1 MAKKLA
7 AWGIDIGQYGL
18 KALRCRVADD
28 GTDRINA
35 EAFDFIEYPKPLS
48 SPDADPVALVKD
60 ALKAF
65 LGRNKVRGDKVV
77 ISVPGQAGL
86 ARFIKLPPV
95 ESKKIP
101 DIVRYEAKQQI
112 PFPLNEVVWDY
123 QQMGAGA
130 VEEGFALDCEVGIF
144 AMKRDQVEKALKPF
158 VDAKIEVDIVQLTPL
173 SLFNWVVFDQ
183 LRDLPS
189 PEMYD
194 ADNPPESVVVLSIG
208 TETSDFVVTNGFKM
222 WQRSLPVGGNHF
234 TKALVKELKMNYAT
248 AEHLKRNASKAEDP
262 KALFQAMRPV
272 FSDLLSEVEKSMKF
286 FSNLD
291 RTAKVGKIIALGNA
305 VKLPGLQRF
314 LTQNLGFEVT
324 KPDAYRNLSGPGIV
338 DAPAFK
344 ENLLS
349 YGVSYGL
356 ALQGLGKSK
365 IATNLLP
372 HEIRDFRIMRA
383 KKPWAIAAA
392 ALLMIGMGTNY
403 FMHFKATDSTRQ
415 DLDWFGRP
423 VTDAGN
429 LTQKTSKWA
438 GDYNDAKERFK
449 KTYQI
454 GDTFLQNVQGR
465 ILWLEMMRSLN
476 ACMPREVP
484 QEFLTKF
491 NAANKD
497 KELDAATRLTLR
509 PDLKIT
515 SFDCKRVDDL
525 ATWYKG
531 VSKQY
536 NSGINSIPV
545 ESRPAGLL
553 LGVTFDDAGNPLPPP
568 NDTSGNPVPQDPGP
582 KGPGWIFQIKAHHF
596 FNHNTDDLDREKYQ
610 GINYLNRTLLV
621 NLFKDRVPVP
631 SIPPEFAGLWAQA
644 VEADAA
650 AAPPGAKKIDP
661 TTLPVRELGITY
673 PVLLEQQAI
682 AWSNQIPIDPTAPP
696 PGAKVGENSL
706 KVPRYDVILQFCWKE
721 VLPTE
726 RGVKRPEPTDAAQAG
741 N

>member
-18 KALRCRVADD
+18 KALRCRTADD

-65 LGRNKVRGDKVV
+65 LGRNKVKGDRVV

-144 AMKRDQVEKALKPF
+144 AMKRDQVDKALKPF

-173 SLFNWVVFDQ
+173 ALFNWVVFDQ

-349 YGVSYGL
+349 FGVSYGL
-356 ALQGLGKSK
+356 ALQGLDKSK
-365 IATNLLP
+365 IRTNLLP
-372 HEIRDFRIMRA
+372 HDIRDFRIMRA

-392 ALLMIGMGTNY
+392 SLLMIGMAVNY
-403 FMHFKATDSTRQ
+403 TKHYQATYSARQ
-415 DLDWFGRP
+415 DRDWWGAP
-423 VTDAGN
+423 VAQAVALKGQTD
-429 LTQKTSKWA
+429 KWA
-438 GDYNDAKERFK
+438 TDYNDAKVQFK

-484 QEFLTKF
+484 AEFLNKF
-491 NAANKD
+491 NAANKG
-497 KELDAATRLTLR
+497 KEDQIDAATRLTLR

-525 ATWYKG
+525 AVWFKG
-531 VSKQY
+531 VSKKY
-536 NSGINSIPV
+536 NDGINSIPV
-545 ESRPAGLL
+545 DQRPPGLL
-553 LGVTFDDAGNPLPPP
+553 LAAAFDDQGNPIPAPPGP
-568 NDTSGNPVPQDPGP
+568 NGEPAPQDEGP

-596 FNHNTDDLDREKYQ
+596 FNHNADALDREKYQ
-610 GINYLNRTLLV
+610 GMNYLNRTLLV
-621 NLFKDRVPVP
+621 NLLKDRVPVP
-631 SIPPEFAGLWAQA
+631 SIPPEFAGLWAKA

-650 AAPPGAKKIDP
+650 VAPAGAKKIDP

-673 PVLLEQQAI
+673 PVLLEQDAI
-682 AWSNQIPIDPTAPP
+682 KWGNQVEIDPSAPP
-696 PGAKVGENSL
+696 PGAKPGEKSL

-726 RGVKRPEPTDAAQAG
+726 RGVKKPSPTEAQ
-741 N
+741 

>member
-18 KALRCRVADD
+18 KALRCRVAED

-65 LGRNKVRGDKVV
+65 LGRNKVKGDKVV

-144 AMKRDQVEKALKPF
+144 AMKRDQVDKALKPF

-372 HEIRDFRIMRA
+372 TEIRDFRIMRA

-392 ALLMIGMGTNY
+392 AMLMVGMGANY
-403 FMHFKATDSTRQ
+403 FMHFKATDSSRQ
-415 DLDWFGRP
+415 DRDWWGPP
-423 VTDAGN
+423 VAAAGN
-429 LTQKTSKWA
+429 LNGQANDWA
-438 GDYNDAKERFK
+438 RKYTEAKDQFK

-476 ACMPREVP
+476 ACLPREVP

-491 NAANKD
+491 NEANKG

-525 ATWYKG
+525 EKWYKG
-531 VSKQY
+531 IAKQY
-536 NSGINSIPV
+536 NNGINSIPV
-545 ESRPAGLL
+545 ESRPAGLM
-553 LGVTFDDAGNPLPPP
+553 LGVTFDDSGNPLRPP
-568 NDTSGNPVPQDPGP
+568 NDANGNPLPQDPGP

-596 FNHNTDDLDREKYQ
+596 FNHNVDDLDRSKYQ
-610 GINYLNRTLLV
+610 GMNYLNRTLLV
-621 NLFKDRVPVP
+621 NLFKDRVSVP
-631 SIPPEFAGLWAQA
+631 TLPPEFAGLWARA

-682 AWSNQIPIDPTAPP
+682 AWSNQIPIDPKAPP
-696 PGAKVGENSL
+696 PGAKEGESSL

-726 RGVKRPEPTDAAQAG
+726 RGVKKTDPNAAPAG